1 MKRSSSLCMSRRGR
15 GGGANSAAN
24 STSNVSAATSENDSE
39 NEVFLTPCPLLKSV
53 KRTVDW
59 QER

>member
-1 MKRSSSLCMSRRGR
+1 MSRRGR
-15 GGGANSAAN
+15 GGGVSSAAN

>member
-1 MKRSSSLCMSRRGR
+1 MKRSSSLCVSRKGIV
-15 GGGANSAAN
+15 SN
-24 STSNVSAATSENDSE
+24 STGNVSAATSENTDDSE

>member
-15 GGGANSAAN
+15 GGASSVAN

>member
-15 GGGANSAAN
+15 GGGASSAAN